1 MLNLFNIN
9 NILLIFYNLLFN
21 LFYFKTKNKFFIIF
35 LNAKINFADIKL
47 ILKNINFAIIVA
59 DDIFYNEKNFYQ
71 GQLFYALNI
80 CKIA

>member
-9 NILLIFYNLLFN
+9 NILLIFYYLLFN

-47 ILKNINFAIIVA
+47 ILKNINFAIIVT
-59 DDIFYNEKNFYQ
+59 DDIFYNEKIFYQ
-71 GQLFYALNI
+71 DQLFYTLNI
-80 CKIA
+80 CKIV

>member
-35 LNAKINFADIKL
+35 LSAKINFADTKL

-59 DDIFYNEKNFYQ
+59 DDIFYNEKIFIKTNYFMH
-71 GQLFYALNI
+71 
-80 CKIA
+80 

>member
-9 NILLIFYNLLFN
+9 NILLIFYYLLFN

-47 ILKNINFAIIVA
+47 ILKNINFAIIVT
-59 DDIFYNEKNFYQ
+59 DDIFCNEKIFYQ
-71 GQLFYALNI
+71 DQLFYTLNI
-80 CKIA
+80 CKIV